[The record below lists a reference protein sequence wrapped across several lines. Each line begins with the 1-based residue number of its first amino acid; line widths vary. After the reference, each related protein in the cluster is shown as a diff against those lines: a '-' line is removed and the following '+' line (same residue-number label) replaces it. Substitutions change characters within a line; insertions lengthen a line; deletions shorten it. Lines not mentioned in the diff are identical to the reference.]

1 MYVAISAI
9 ILFLISFWILGY
21 IYQQNKTQMS
31 VSQRKL
37 KEKINSLNKKIN
49 VLEKEKKIYQEKISS
64 LDEDLKKIQEKI
76 EAIEDKNKL
85 RLD

>member
-1 MYVAISAI
+1 MCVVISGI

-21 IYQQNKTQMS
+21 IYQQNKAQMS

-49 VLEKEKKIYQEKISS
+49 ALEKEKKIYQEKIRS
-64 LDEDLKKIQEKI
+64 LEEELKEIQEKI
-76 EAIEDKNKL
+76 DAIEDKNKL
-85 RLD
+85 RID